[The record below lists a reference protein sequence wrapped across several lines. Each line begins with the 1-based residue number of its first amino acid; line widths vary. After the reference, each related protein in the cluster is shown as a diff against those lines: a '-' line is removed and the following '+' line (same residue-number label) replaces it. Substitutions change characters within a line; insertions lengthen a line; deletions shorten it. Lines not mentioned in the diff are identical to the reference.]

1 MNMKKT
7 LAIAVLALC
16 STSHVFAGGILT
28 NTNQSAH
35 FIRMVARDASVQI
48 DAAYTNPAGLVKL
61 NDGFHFSFSN
71 QSAFQTR
78 TITSTFA
85 PFAGFGGDA
94 TKSFKGTASAP
105 IIPSIQAAYKKGKW
119 VLSGNIAVTGGGGKA
134 TFNDGLP
141 SFESTISM
149 LPGLLAASGI
159 TTNNYS
165 VDAYMRGSSFIYG
178 AQIGGSYAIN
188 NMFSVYGGFRLN
200 IVNNRYEGHLRNIS
214 FNPQHPMLNPTGG
227 MMSAQTFFND
237 AASLAK
243 GTAANLNPFIESGAG
258 AYTVGQLIT
267 AGKLSQAMAD
277 QLRAGLNIGNAEQF
291 NQMQIQQVQAGYVIA
306 RQAYEANAKAVA
318 DKNLDSSQSG
328 WGISPILGFNFSYN
342 NLNVG
347 MKYEFRT
354 ALNVENKTKVDDTG
368 LFKDG
373 VNTPHD
379 IPALFTV
386 GASYQITPKLLASV
400 GYHHFFDSDAK
411 MADDKQKHI
420 NGGTNEYLFG
430 AEYKIDDM
438 FLVSAG
444 GQITRYG
451 VKDEYQRDL
460 SFSIN
465 SYSIG
470 LGGAVNVAKNVLI
483 NVGYFWTTYSDWTKN
498 NPKYVAIP
506 NTNPQAYLAGKD
518 VFSRTNKVFAAGVD
532 FSF

>member
-1 MNMKKT
+1 MNKNKSI
-7 LAIAVLALC
+7 LLSLLALLQ
-16 STSHVFAGGILT
+16 TSFLFAGGILT

-35 FIRMVARDASVQI
+35 FIRMVARDASTQI

-61 NDGFHFSFSN
+61 KDGLHFSFTN

-85 PFAGFGGDA
+85 PFAGYGGNP
-94 TKSFKGTASAP
+94 TKVFEGKASAP

-119 VLSGNIAVTGGGGKA
+119 VLSGSLAVTGGGGKA
-134 TFNDGLP
+134 TFNKGLS
-141 SFESTISM
+141 SFEAPISM
-149 LPGLLAASGI
+149 LPLLLQNSNIATSQ
-159 TTNNYS
+159 YS
-165 VDAYMRGSSFIYG
+165 VDAYMQGSSIIYG

-188 NMFSVYGGFRLN
+188 DIFSAYAGFRLN
-200 IVNNRYEGHLRNIS
+200 IVNNGYEGHLKNIS
-214 FNPQHPMLNPTGG
+214 FNPQHAQLNPSGG
-227 MMSAQTFFND
+227 MISAQSFFNS
-237 AASLAK
+237 AADLAK
-243 GTAANLNPFIESGAG
+243 GTATQLESF
-258 AYTVGQLIT
+258 VT
-267 AGKLSQAMAD
+267 AGVGEHTIA
-277 QLRAGLNIGNAEQF
+277 QLVDANMMPEATATLLKAGLGNPENF
-291 NQMQIQQVQAGYVIA
+291 ESMKLTQVQSSYIA
-306 RQAYEANAKAVA
+306 VGQAYEANAKSVA

-328 WGISPILGFNFSYN
+328 WGISPILGFNINYHG
-342 NLNVG
+342 LNIG

-368 LFKDG
+368 LFGDG

-400 GYHHFFDSDAK
+400 GYHHFFDSDAD
-411 MADDKQKHI
+411 MADGKQKFI
-420 NGGTNEYLFG
+420 KGGTNEYLAG
-430 AEYKIDDM
+430 VEYQINRM

-451 VKDEYQRDL
+451 VQDGYQRDL

-465 SYSIG
+465 SYSVG
-470 LGGAVNVAKNVLI
+470 LGGAVNVAKNVMI

-498 NPKYVAIP
+498 MDKY
-506 NTNPQAYLAGKD
+506 NGLALSGTD